1 MARDPYHR
9 RLRFPQFQ
17 VCLDG
22 LPKLEAGR
30 DEIILNLFP
39 PCMLIFAQTSPVAA
53 ASVFEQILW
62 WVGNAAEAL
71 ILLRSIRQKLYEKY
85 PAFYFYLGTVLLL
98 QLFRFSIFV
107 FYPNAFPAFYWYT
120 QFLPA
125 TVGYAVILEI
135 FKLGLK
141 SSPGAARMARTVLWG
156 VLGTVIL
163 KVFVDALSGSTW
175 SMATSFTELERNL
188 RTVQALLIL
197 AIIAVLAF
205 YAVPNSRNLKG
216 IIFGYG
222 LYICASV
229 MSLAF
234 GSLPGNATRPGWRH
248 VQPIAYLAALFIWT
262 YSLWSRQPDPET
274 EDEPKI
280 ERDYRLIAKQTGR
293 ALSKIR
299 SYFKMGGEL

>member
-1 MARDPYHR
+1 MFD
-9 RLRFPQFQ
+9 
-17 VCLDG
+17 
-22 LPKLEAGR
+22 
-30 DEIILNLFP
+30 
-39 PCMLIFAQTSPVAA
+39 
-53 ASVFEQILW
+53 QILW
-62 WVGNAAEAL
+62 WVGNAAEAFL
-71 ILLRSIRQKLYEKY
+71 LLRSIRERLYEKY
-85 PAFYFYLGTVLLL
+85 PAFYFYLAIVLLL
-98 QLFRFSIFV
+98 QLFRFTVFV
-107 FYPNAFPAFYWYT
+107 FYPRAFPAFYWYT

-135 FKLGLK
+135 FKQGLK

-163 KVFVDALSGSTW
+163 KVVVDALSRPTW
-175 SMATSFTELERNL
+175 SITTSFTELERNL
-188 RTVQALLIL
+188 RTVQALFIL
-197 AIIAVLAF
+197 VIIIALAL

-248 VQPIAYLAALFIWT
+248 VQPIAYLAALFIWICT
-262 YSLWSRQPDPET
+262 LWSLQPDPEM
-274 EDEPKI
+274 EAEPTI
-280 ERDYRLIAKQTGR
+280 ERDYRLIAEQTGR
-293 ALSKIR
+293 VLSKIR

>member
-1 MARDPYHR
+1 M
-9 RLRFPQFQ
+9 
-17 VCLDG
+17 
-22 LPKLEAGR
+22 
-30 DEIILNLFP
+30 
-39 PCMLIFAQTSPVAA
+39 
-53 ASVFEQILW
+53 FEQILW

-71 ILLRSIRQKLYEKY
+71 ILLRSIRQKLYKKY

-125 TVGYAVILEI
+125 TVGYAV
-135 FKLGLK
+135 
-141 SSPGAARMARTVLWG
+141 RTV
-156 VLGTVIL
+156 
-163 KVFVDALSGSTW
+163 
-175 SMATSFTELERNL
+175 E
-188 RTVQALLIL
+188 ALLIL

-234 GSLPGNATRPGWRH
+234 GSLPGNATRPGWRQ

-280 ERDYRLIAKQTGR
+280 ERDYRLIAEQTGR